1 LSKEYLRP
9 GVFVEEVPPGEQP
22 VQAVGTSTGA
32 FIGIAEK
39 GALDKPKLVTNWSQF
54 VKDFGGHR
62 RDSFLAHAVQGFF
75 LNGGSRCFVVRVAS
89 ATAAIASATLSDR
102 AGAPLDT
109 LGVQALNEGE
119 WGDRLSLNI
128 ADGTKIPA
136 TEFMLVVKLDGE
148 VVETWDDLSLDP
160 EAENYVEAVVND
172 DSAYIQV
179 TDLQSV
185 TVSPDNRPAVQ
196 SDVPL
201 AGGAD
206 GASDITDS
214 DYVGNS
220 ADRSGLYAFDT
231 VDEVNNLCVP
241 GVSTQT
247 VIQAALDY
255 CDGRGDCGFIADSP
269 EGGDP
274 ISTKTFRE
282 LFDSSRGYYY
292 FPRIKALDPLTKR
305 VKVVPPSGHIAGVF
319 ARSDGG
325 RGVHKAPS
333 NEVVRGAVGLEYE
346 VTDGEQEILNPAGV
360 NCIRVFRG
368 RGIRIWGA
376 RTMSSD
382 RSLTHI
388 HKRRFLMF
396 VEESV
401 SESTQWIVHEP
412 SDERLWGK
420 IARSVS
426 AFLRRQWLE
435 GALFGSSEAE
445 AYYVKC
451 DAETNPPEVRAAFQ
465 VVTEIGVNI
474 VETAEFVIF
483 RIAQWSGGR
492 RISE

>member
-22 VQAVGTSTGA
+22 IQAVGTSTGA
-32 FIGIAEK
+32 FVGIAEK
-39 GALDKPKLVTNWSQF
+39 GALNKPKLVTNWSQF

-109 LGVQALNEGE
+109 LGIQALNEGE
-119 WGDRLSLNI
+119 WGNRLSLDV

-160 EAENYVEAVVND
+160 EAENYIEAVVND

-179 TDLQSV
+179 TDLESV
-185 TVSPDNRPAVQ
+185 TASPDNRPAVQ

-214 DYVGNS
+214 DYVGS
-220 ADRSGLYAFDT
+220 PADRTGLYAFDT
-231 VDEVNNLCVP
+231 VDEINNLCVP

-247 VIQAALDY
+247 VVQAALDY
-255 CDGRGDCGFIADSP
+255 CDGRGDCGFIVDGP

-292 FPRIKALDPLTKR
+292 FPRIKVLDPLTKR

-346 VTDGEQEILNPAGV
+346 VGYGGAKVEHL
-360 NCIRVFRG
+360 RG
-368 RGIRIWGA
+368 G
-376 RTMSSD
+376 
-382 RSLTHI
+382 
-388 HKRRFLMF
+388 
-396 VEESV
+396 
-401 SESTQWIVHEP
+401 
-412 SDERLWGK
+412 GK
-420 IARSVS
+420 
-426 AFLRRQWLE
+426 
-435 GALFGSSEAE
+435 
-445 AYYVKC
+445 VKH
-451 DAETNPPEVRAAFQ
+451 PQ
-465 VVTEIGVNI
+465 I
-474 VETAEFVIF
+474 
-483 RIAQWSGGR
+483 
-492 RISE
+492 